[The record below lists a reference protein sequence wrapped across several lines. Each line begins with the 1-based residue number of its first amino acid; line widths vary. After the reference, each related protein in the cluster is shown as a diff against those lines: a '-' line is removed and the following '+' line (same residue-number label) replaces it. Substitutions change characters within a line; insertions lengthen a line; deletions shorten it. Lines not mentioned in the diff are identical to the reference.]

1 MLHFMLDFVGLILSS
16 VALTFVLSAK
26 RNGKL
31 KNVNKAIFFLA
42 LDIGIE
48 VVEDAV
54 RWLKK
59 ITFTADGVTLEIV
72 TLTLTILALYYVVSA
87 KDKKKV
93 ELLMLA
99 AGVLAALSWQSFWR
113 WSCRLPLAYRFP
125 SRQRSC
131 RRQTRLRRDFHAL
144 IKSGGHL
151 SPFYPCRPKVLP
163 GPRARKLSKESI
175 FPFK

>member
-93 ELLMLA
+93 EPLNV
-99 AGVLAALSWQSFWR
+99 GSWCIGCVVLAEFLEM
-113 WSCRLPLAYRFP
+113 
-125 SRQRSC
+125 
-131 RRQTRLRRDFHAL
+131 
-144 IKSGGHL
+144 
-151 SPFYPCRPKVLP
+151 VLP
-163 GPRARKLSKESI
+163 FAFGI
-175 FPFK
+175 

>member
-1 MLHFMLDFVGLILSS
+1 MRCAKDTSLRRNPIACRYTGCVKTAGGAKPLAGRPKHSQDRWCRFRGDIYMLHFMLDFVGLILSS
-16 VALTFVLSAK
+16 VALSFVLSAK

-93 ELLMLA
+93 EPLNV
-99 AGVLAALSWQSFWR
+99 GSWCIGCVVLAEFLEMG
-113 WSCRLPLAYRFP
+113 LPFAFG
-125 SRQRSC
+125 
-131 RRQTRLRRDFHAL
+131 
-144 IKSGGHL
+144 I
-151 SPFYPCRPKVLP
+151 
-163 GPRARKLSKESI
+163 
-175 FPFK
+175 